1 MFDSVLVLA
10 LSSISVSNL
19 VTLGIILVMWFNL
32 ALNGQIARRN
42 GQQGQ
47 YENGI
52 IYVGAK
58 IKILKCIV
66 SK

>member
-32 ALNGQIARRN
+32 ALNGQIASRN
-42 GQQGQ
+42 GRQGQ

-52 IYVGAK
+52 IYEGAK
-58 IKILKCIV
+58 INFLKCIA